1 MEKFHMFDDRIYQMT
16 NGVKAADRIIY
27 TVMLNEQKFYHDKGQ
42 YYTPSYA
49 HLGQYAGIT
58 RTTVIACM
66 KRLEAHG
73 LIKKTNVASNQ
84 CVIKVYSLDEVPE
97 VLTELTA
104 KEARK
109 AKLESKVTQSVKKD
123 DPLSQNSLPTESKFF
138 TQSVKIFDTYNN
150 SNNKKELINNNKE
163 DDFLSLDELNDFLSM
178 NESDLDSEAT
188 KEASKTSDLEEDKI
202 SDVNV
207 DSDHKNTQCPAT
219 DDEMDPFDDYLDEE
233 SELTAKE
240 ARKAKLESKVT
251 QSVKKDDP
259 LSQNSLPTESK
270 FFTQSVKI
278 FDTYNNSNN
287 KKELINNNKED
298 DFLSLDELNDFL
310 SMNESDLDSEATKE
324 ASKTSDLEEDK
335 ISDVNVDSD
344 HKNTQC
350 PATDDE
356 MDPFDDYLDE
366 ESEREEAIKKAQRK
380 AEIKSRIEMAK
391 LKNKVNDLDDFDDGD
406 DDDFSFT
413 PKKKVVS
420 ENKKQRIKPKMYYA
434 GGGIQ

>member
-58 RTTVIACM
+58 RTSVIACM

-150 SNNKKELINNNKE
+150 INNKKELINNSKEDDFEEESLKKGASLCDSHKRDIKE

-178 NESDLDSEAT
+178 NESDLDSEVT
-188 KEASKTSDLEEDKI
+188 KEASKTSDLE
-202 SDVNV
+202 
-207 DSDHKNTQCPAT
+207 
-219 DDEMDPFDDYLDEE
+219 
-233 SELTAKE
+233 
-240 ARKAKLESKVT
+240 
-251 QSVKKDDP
+251 
-259 LSQNSLPTESK
+259 
-270 FFTQSVKI
+270 
-278 FDTYNNSNN
+278 
-287 KKELINNNKED
+287 
-298 DFLSLDELNDFL
+298 
-310 SMNESDLDSEATKE
+310 
-324 ASKTSDLEEDK
+324 

-391 LKNKVNDLDDFDDGD
+391 RKNKVNDLDDFDDGD

>member
-58 RTTVIACM
+58 RTSVIACM

-84 CVIKVYSLDEVPE
+84 CVIKVASLDEVPE

-233 SELTAKE
+233 SEREKAIKRVEKKKRFEL
-240 ARKAKLESKVT
+240 ARQKNKV
-251 QSVKKDDP
+251 SG
-259 LSQNSLPTESK
+259 L
-270 FFTQSVKI
+270 
-278 FDTYNNSNN
+278 
-287 KKELINNNKED
+287 
-298 DFLSLDELNDFL
+298 
-310 SMNESDLDSEATKE
+310 
-324 ASKTSDLEEDK
+324 
-335 ISDVNVDSD
+335 
-344 HKNTQC
+344 
-350 PATDDE
+350 
-356 MDPFDDYLDE
+356 DPFDD
-366 ESEREEAIKKAQRK
+366 S
-380 AEIKSRIEMAK
+380 
-391 LKNKVNDLDDFDDGD
+391 D

-413 PKKKVVS
+413 PKKKQTQDD
-420 ENKKQRIKPKMYYA
+420 KKQKIKPKMYFA
-434 GGGIQ
+434 GGGMC

>member
-58 RTTVIACM
+58 RTSVIACM

-163 DDFLSLDELNDFLSM
+163 DDFEEESLKKGASLCDSHECDSLDIE
-178 NESDLDSEAT
+178 EAI
-188 KEASKTSDLEEDKI
+188 KETVKTSDLDDLEVSSKKTSKQDKEI
-202 SDVNV
+202 SDV
-207 DSDHKNTQCPAT
+207 
-219 DDEMDPFDDYLDEE
+219 
-233 SELTAKE
+233 
-240 ARKAKLESKVT
+240 
-251 QSVKKDDP
+251 
-259 LSQNSLPTESK
+259 
-270 FFTQSVKI
+270 I
-278 FDTYNNSNN
+278 
-287 KKELINNNKED
+287 
-298 DFLSLDELNDFL
+298 
-310 SMNESDLDSEATKE
+310 
-324 ASKTSDLEEDK
+324 AS
-335 ISDVNVDSD
+335 SD

-380 AEIKSRIEMAK
+380 AKIKARIAIAK
-391 LKNKVNDLDDFDDGD
+391 QKNKVSDLDDFDDS
-406 DDDFSFT
+406 DDDFT
-413 PKKKVVS
+413 YRPKKKTHTDS
-420 ENKKQRIKPKMYYA
+420 KKERIKPKMYFA
-434 GGGIQ
+434 SGGMR

>member
-58 RTTVIACM
+58 RTSVIACM

-138 TQSVKIFDTYNN
+138 TQSVK
-150 SNNKKELINNNKE
+150 
-163 DDFLSLDELNDFLSM
+163 
-178 NESDLDSEAT
+178 
-188 KEASKTSDLEEDKI
+188 
-202 SDVNV
+202 
-207 DSDHKNTQCPAT
+207 
-219 DDEMDPFDDYLDEE
+219 
-233 SELTAKE
+233 
-240 ARKAKLESKVT
+240 
-251 QSVKKDDP
+251 KDDP

-287 KKELINNNKED
+287 KKELIDNNKED
-298 DFLSLDELNDFL
+298 DFEEESLKKGASLC
-310 SMNESDLDSEATKE
+310 DSHKCDSLGIEEAIKE
-324 ASKTSDLEEDK
+324 TVKTSDLDDLEVSSKKTSKQDK
-335 ISDVNVDSD
+335 EISDVNEVSD
-344 HKNTQC
+344 QQDTPC
-350 PATDDE
+350 RLESTDDE
-356 MDPFDDYLDE
+356 LPDVDLDDE
-366 ESEREEAIKKAQRK
+366 EDPEEELKREQRK
-380 AEIKSRIEMAK
+380 AEIKERFRKAK
-391 LKNKVNDLDDFDDGD
+391 LKNRIDELDDFDDGD
-406 DDDFSFT
+406 DDFT
-413 PKKKVVS
+413 YRPKKKTHTDS
-420 ENKKQRIKPKMYYA
+420 KKEKIKPKMYFA
-434 GGGIQ
+434 GGGIK

>member
-58 RTTVIACM
+58 RTSVIACM

-109 AKLESKVTQSVKKD
+109 AKLESKVSQSVKKD

-163 DDFLSLDELNDFLSM
+163 DDFEEESLKKGAPLCDSHECDSLDIEEAIKETVKTSDLD
-178 NESDLDSEAT
+178 DLDSEAA
-188 KEASKTSDLEEDKI
+188 KEVVKKEDKI
-202 SDVNV
+202 SDVIAS
-207 DSDHKNTQCPAT
+207 SDHKNTQCPAT
-219 DDEMDPFDDYLDEE
+219 DDELPDVDLDDEE
-233 SELTAKE
+233 DPEEELK
-240 ARKAKLESKVT
+240 
-251 QSVKKDDP
+251 
-259 LSQNSLPTESK
+259 
-270 FFTQSVKI
+270 
-278 FDTYNNSNN
+278 
-287 KKELINNNKED
+287 
-298 DFLSLDELNDFL
+298 
-310 SMNESDLDSEATKE
+310 
-324 ASKTSDLEEDK
+324 
-335 ISDVNVDSD
+335 
-344 HKNTQC
+344 
-350 PATDDE
+350 
-356 MDPFDDYLDE
+356 
-366 ESEREEAIKKAQRK
+366 REQRK
-380 AEIKSRIEMAK
+380 AEIKERFRKAK
-391 LKNKVNDLDDFDDGD
+391 LKNRIDELDDFDDS
-406 DDDFSFT
+406 DDDFT
-413 PKKKVVS
+413 YRPKKKTHTDS
-420 ENKKQRIKPKMYYA
+420 KKEKVKVRRVY
-434 GGGIQ
+434 GGGMF

>member
-58 RTTVIACM
+58 RTSVIACM

-104 KEARK
+104 NEARK

-163 DDFLSLDELNDFLSM
+163 DDFLSLDELNDFLSV

-188 KEASKTSDLEEDKI
+188 KETSKASDLEEDKI

-207 DSDHKNTQCPAT
+207 DSDQKDTPCRPEST
-219 DDEMDPFDDYLDEE
+219 DDDELPDVDLDEE
-233 SELTAKE
+233 SSEEELK
-240 ARKAKLESKVT
+240 
-251 QSVKKDDP
+251 
-259 LSQNSLPTESK
+259 
-270 FFTQSVKI
+270 
-278 FDTYNNSNN
+278 
-287 KKELINNNKED
+287 
-298 DFLSLDELNDFL
+298 
-310 SMNESDLDSEATKE
+310 
-324 ASKTSDLEEDK
+324 
-335 ISDVNVDSD
+335 
-344 HKNTQC
+344 
-350 PATDDE
+350 
-356 MDPFDDYLDE
+356 
-366 ESEREEAIKKAQRK
+366 REQHK
-380 AEIKSRIEMAK
+380 AEKRKRFELAK
-391 LKNKVNDLDDFDDGD
+391 LKNKINELDDFDDSD

-413 PKKKVVS
+413 PRKKTHTDSKKEKVKV
-420 ENKKQRIKPKMYYA
+420 RRVYA
-434 GGGIQ
+434 GGIKQ

>member
-58 RTTVIACM
+58 RTSVIACM

-109 AKLESKVTQSVKKD
+109 VKLESKVSQSVKKD

-163 DDFLSLDELNDFLSM
+163 DDFEEESLKKGASLC
-178 NESDLDSEAT
+178 DSHKRDSLGIEEAI
-188 KEASKTSDLEEDKI
+188 KEASKTSDLDDLEVSPKKTSKQDKEI
-202 SDVNV
+202 SDVIAS
-207 DSDHKNTQCPAT
+207 SDHKNTQCPAT
-219 DDEMDPFDDYLDEE
+219 DDELPDVDLDDEE
-233 SELTAKE
+233 DPEEELK
-240 ARKAKLESKVT
+240 
-251 QSVKKDDP
+251 
-259 LSQNSLPTESK
+259 
-270 FFTQSVKI
+270 
-278 FDTYNNSNN
+278 
-287 KKELINNNKED
+287 
-298 DFLSLDELNDFL
+298 
-310 SMNESDLDSEATKE
+310 
-324 ASKTSDLEEDK
+324 
-335 ISDVNVDSD
+335 
-344 HKNTQC
+344 
-350 PATDDE
+350 
-356 MDPFDDYLDE
+356 
-366 ESEREEAIKKAQRK
+366 REQRK
-380 AEIKSRIEMAK
+380 AEIKERFRNAK
-391 LKNKVNDLDDFDDGD
+391 LKNKVSDLDDFDDSD

-413 PKKKVVS
+413 PR
-420 ENKKQRIKPKMYYA
+420 KKQTQDDKKQKIKPKMYFA
-434 GGGIQ
+434 GGGIKQ

>member
-58 RTTVIACM
+58 RTSVIACM

-163 DDFLSLDELNDFLSM
+163 DDFEEESLKKGASLC
-178 NESDLDSEAT
+178 DSHECDSLGIEET
-188 KEASKTSDLEEDKI
+188 VKEASKTSDL
-202 SDVNV
+202 
-207 DSDHKNTQCPAT
+207 
-219 DDEMDPFDDYLDEE
+219 DD
-233 SELTAKE
+233 
-240 ARKAKLESKVT
+240 LEVSPK
-251 QSVKKDDP
+251 
-259 LSQNSLPTESK
+259 
-270 FFTQSVKI
+270 
-278 FDTYNNSNN
+278 
-287 KKELINNNKED
+287 
-298 DFLSLDELNDFL
+298 
-310 SMNESDLDSEATKE
+310 
-324 ASKTSDLEEDK
+324 KTSKQDK
-335 ISDVNVDSD
+335 EISDVNVDSD

-380 AEIKSRIEMAK
+380 AEIKSRIAMAK
-391 LKNKVNDLDDFDDGD
+391 QKNKVSDLDDFDDGD

>member
-1 MEKFHMFDDRIYQMT
+1 MEEFHMFDDRIYQMT

-58 RTTVIACM
+58 RTSVIACM

-163 DDFLSLDELNDFLSM
+163 DDFE
-178 NESDLDSEAT
+178 
-188 KEASKTSDLEEDKI
+188 
-202 SDVNV
+202 
-207 DSDHKNTQCPAT
+207 
-219 DDEMDPFDDYLDEE
+219 EE
-233 SELTAKE
+233 SL
-240 ARKAKLESKVT
+240 
-251 QSVKKDDP
+251 KKGA
-259 LSQNSLPTESK
+259 SLCDSHECD
-270 FFTQSVKI
+270 I
-278 FDTYNNSNN
+278 
-287 KKELINNNKED
+287 KED

-324 ASKTSDLEEDK
+324 TSKTSDLEEDK
-335 ISDVNVDSD
+335 ISDVIAGSD

-356 MDPFDDYLDE
+356 MDPFDDDEEDE
-366 ESEREEAIKKAQRK
+366 ESEREKAIKRVEKKKRFELARQ
-380 AEIKSRIEMAK
+380 
-391 LKNKVNDLDDFDDGD
+391 KNKVSGLDPFDDSD

-413 PKKKVVS
+413 PR
-420 ENKKQRIKPKMYYA
+420 KKQTQDDTKQKIKPKMYFA
-434 GGGIQ
+434 GGGMC

>member
-58 RTTVIACM
+58 RTSVIACM

-163 DDFLSLDELNDFLSM
+163 DDFEEESLKKGASLC
-178 NESDLDSEAT
+178 DSHKCDSLGIEEAI
-188 KEASKTSDLEEDKI
+188 KEASKTSDLD
-202 SDVNV
+202 
-207 DSDHKNTQCPAT
+207 
-219 DDEMDPFDDYLDEE
+219 
-233 SELTAKE
+233 
-240 ARKAKLESKVT
+240 
-251 QSVKKDDP
+251 
-259 LSQNSLPTESK
+259 
-270 FFTQSVKI
+270 
-278 FDTYNNSNN
+278 
-287 KKELINNNKED
+287 
-298 DFLSLDELNDFL
+298 
-310 SMNESDLDSEATKE
+310 DLDSEATKE

>member
-1 MEKFHMFDDRIYQMT
+1 MFDDRIYQMT

-58 RTTVIACM
+58 RTSVIACM

-150 SNNKKELINNNKE
+150 SNNKEELINNNKE
-163 DDFLSLDELNDFLSM
+163 DDFEGESLKRGASLC
-178 NESDLDSEAT
+178 DSHECDSLGIEET
-188 KEASKTSDLEEDKI
+188 VKEASKTSDLDDLEVSSKQDKEI

-207 DSDHKNTQCPAT
+207 GSDHKNTQCPAT
-219 DDEMDPFDDYLDEE
+219 DDELPDVDLDDEE
-233 SELTAKE
+233 DPEEELK
-240 ARKAKLESKVT
+240 
-251 QSVKKDDP
+251 
-259 LSQNSLPTESK
+259 
-270 FFTQSVKI
+270 
-278 FDTYNNSNN
+278 
-287 KKELINNNKED
+287 
-298 DFLSLDELNDFL
+298 
-310 SMNESDLDSEATKE
+310 
-324 ASKTSDLEEDK
+324 
-335 ISDVNVDSD
+335 
-344 HKNTQC
+344 
-350 PATDDE
+350 
-356 MDPFDDYLDE
+356 
-366 ESEREEAIKKAQRK
+366 REQRK
-380 AEIKSRIEMAK
+380 AEIKERFRKAK
-391 LKNKVNDLDDFDDGD
+391 LKNKVNNLDDFDDGD

-413 PKKKVVS
+413 PKKKQTQDD
-420 ENKKQRIKPKMYYA
+420 KKQKIKPKMYFA
-434 GGGIQ
+434 GGGMF

>member
-58 RTTVIACM
+58 RTSVIACM

-109 AKLESKVTQSVKKD
+109 SKLESKVTQSVKKD

-150 SNNKKELINNNKE
+150 SNNKKELINNSKE
-163 DDFLSLDELNDFLSM
+163 DDFEEESLKKGASLCDSHECDSFDIEEAIKEAVKTSDLD
-178 NESDLDSEAT
+178 DLDSEAA
-188 KEASKTSDLEEDKI
+188 KEVVKKEDKI

-233 SELTAKE
+233 
-240 ARKAKLESKVT
+240 
-251 QSVKKDDP
+251 P
-259 LSQNSLPTESK
+259 
-270 FFTQSVKI
+270 
-278 FDTYNNSNN
+278 
-287 KKELINNNKED
+287 
-298 DFLSLDELNDFL
+298 
-310 SMNESDLDSEATKE
+310 
-324 ASKTSDLEEDK
+324 
-335 ISDVNVDSD
+335 
-344 HKNTQC
+344 
-350 PATDDE
+350 
-356 MDPFDDYLDE
+356 
-366 ESEREEAIKKAQRK
+366 EREEAIKKAQRK
-380 AEIKSRIEMAK
+380 AEIKSRIKPAK
-391 LKNKVNDLDDFDDGD
+391 QKNKVSDLDDFDDGD
-406 DDDFSFT
+406 DDFTFT
-413 PKKKVVS
+413 PRKKTHTDS
-420 ENKKQRIKPKMYYA
+420 KKEKIKPKMYFA
-434 GGGIQ
+434 GGGIISFTMV

>member
-58 RTTVIACM
+58 RTSVIACM

-163 DDFLSLDELNDFLSM
+163 DDFEEEYLKKGAPLCDSHKCDSLGIE
-178 NESDLDSEAT
+178 EAI
-188 KEASKTSDLEEDKI
+188 KETVKTSDLDDLEVSSKKTSKQDKES
-202 SDVNV
+202 SDVNEV
-207 DSDHKNTQCPAT
+207 SDQQDTPCRLEST
-219 DDEMDPFDDYLDEE
+219 DDELPDVDLDDEE
-233 SELTAKE
+233 DPEEELK
-240 ARKAKLESKVT
+240 
-251 QSVKKDDP
+251 
-259 LSQNSLPTESK
+259 
-270 FFTQSVKI
+270 
-278 FDTYNNSNN
+278 
-287 KKELINNNKED
+287 
-298 DFLSLDELNDFL
+298 
-310 SMNESDLDSEATKE
+310 
-324 ASKTSDLEEDK
+324 
-335 ISDVNVDSD
+335 
-344 HKNTQC
+344 
-350 PATDDE
+350 
-356 MDPFDDYLDE
+356 
-366 ESEREEAIKKAQRK
+366 REQRK
-380 AEIKSRIEMAK
+380 AEIKERFRKAK
-391 LKNKVNDLDDFDDGD
+391 LKNRIDELDDFDDGD
-406 DDDFSFT
+406 DDFT
-413 PKKKVVS
+413 YRPKKKTHT
-420 ENKKQRIKPKMYYA
+420 EPKKEKVKVRRVYA
-434 GGGIQ
+434 GGMF

>member
-58 RTTVIACM
+58 RTSVIACM

-163 DDFLSLDELNDFLSM
+163 DDFE
-178 NESDLDSEAT
+178 
-188 KEASKTSDLEEDKI
+188 
-202 SDVNV
+202 
-207 DSDHKNTQCPAT
+207 
-219 DDEMDPFDDYLDEE
+219 EE
-233 SELTAKE
+233 SL
-240 ARKAKLESKVT
+240 
-251 QSVKKDDP
+251 KKRALFCDSHKCD
-259 LSQNSLPTESK
+259 
-270 FFTQSVKI
+270 I
-278 FDTYNNSNN
+278 
-287 KKELINNNKED
+287 KED

-310 SMNESDLDSEATKE
+310 SMNESDLDSEATE
-324 ASKTSDLEEDK
+324 ETSKTSDLEEDK
-335 ISDVNVDSD
+335 ISDVNIDSD

-356 MDPFDDYLDE
+356 MDPFDDDEEDE
-366 ESEREEAIKKAQRK
+366 ESEREKAIKRVEKKKRFELARQ
-380 AEIKSRIEMAK
+380 
-391 LKNKVNDLDDFDDGD
+391 KNKVSGLDPFDDSED
-406 DDDFSFT
+406 DYYLS
-413 PKKKVVS
+413 PKKKQTQDD
-420 ENKKQRIKPKMYYA
+420 KKQKIKPKMYFA